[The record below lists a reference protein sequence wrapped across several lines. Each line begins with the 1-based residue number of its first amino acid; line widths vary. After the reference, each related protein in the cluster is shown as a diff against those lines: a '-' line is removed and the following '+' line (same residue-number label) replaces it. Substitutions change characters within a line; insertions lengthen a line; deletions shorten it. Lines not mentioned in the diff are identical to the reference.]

1 MRLIVVY
8 SALAAAGWLSLD
20 VLFVI
25 AWARLHAAERH
36 SRRNVKA
43 TVIEFRPDQD
53 RLRSRLNADRVASRR
68 PQIRYGN

>member
-1 MRLIVVY
+1 MRLICVY

-25 AWARLHAAERH
+25 AWARLRAAERR
-36 SRRNVKA
+36 SYRPVKA
-43 TVIEFRPDQD
+43 TVLEFRPI
-53 RLRSRLNADRVASRR
+53 NAVRFQSNAQRVASQQ